1 MVNNKKIEEFAI
13 NVLERA
19 LLKSPYLE
27 CYIDSNDKTPSW
39 DGNVIVYNSKDNKKN
54 NIMGKVPI
62 QVKGT
67 KNSPV
72 NKDGTISYYADVSDL
87 NNYYN
92 DGGVIFFV
100 IFVDTIL
107 TKGKIYYSSL
117 LPYDLNSIM
126 KKAKEQKKYAI
137 QLKCFPDSIDEIT
150 NVFMGFLS
158 NRQKQMGIIRKDLP
172 SLKKLED
179 SGAMIESL
187 SLYTTGIGI
196 NRNTIESYI
205 LTHDIYLYAKI
216 KGSDIDIP
224 VEKVSEATIARQI
237 EASVE
242 VKGKVFYNTYQQVYK
257 KDMLYIQIGKSLSF
271 KVSEEMTEGAIN
283 IKING
288 NLSERIRDLE
298 FIVSLAE
305 ERHITLNGITME
317 LNPINKK
324 QIDEFKEL
332 LRYWND
338 VKKMLE
344 ALGTKEELDCDNLTN
359 KDYNNLHNYVN
370 AVLYDKEI
378 GFPNLT
384 GEYHYGLFAISN
396 LAILLW
402 CEKQNSG
409 NYKVQNFFNPLNIVV
424 FEDDNS
430 EPVNISQFALL
441 QQLDFSHVSNLDI
454 NRIVD
459 DLKAKPMTNISSEII
474 NSLALD
480 IISGYDKQEE
490 KDDSLLMLAE
500 SIFDILE
507 NNPVGVD
514 EDIISLNKLQI
525 IKRRRKI
532 TVDEI
537 VQLARLKE
545 ESKPLA
551 IRCASYILLE
561 EFEKAE
567 DCLRMMKTDDRKVFI
582 KYPIYSLYERK
593 GGVNLWRK

>member
-1 MVNNKKIEEFAI
+1 MVNNKRIEESAI
-13 NVLERA
+13 NVLKGA

-39 DGNVIVYNSKDNKKN
+39 DGNVFVYKSKDNKKN

-67 KNSPV
+67 KSNPV
-72 NKDGTISYYADVSDL
+72 NKDGTISYYADVADL

-92 DGGVIFFV
+92 DGGAIFFV

-107 TKGKIYYSSL
+107 TNGKIYYASL
-117 LPYDLNSIM
+117 LPYDLNIVM
-126 KKAKEQKKYAI
+126 KKVKNQKKYAI

-158 NRQKQMGIIRKDLP
+158 NRLKQMSIIRKELP

-179 SGAMIESL
+179 SGVMIEGL
-187 SLYTTGIGI
+187 FLYTTGIGI
-196 NRNTIESYI
+196 SQNSIESYI
-205 LTHDIYLYAKI
+205 LTHDTYLYAKI

-224 VEKVSEATIARQI
+224 VEKMSEATIARQI
-237 EASVE
+237 EAPIE
-242 VKGKVFYNTYQQVYK
+242 VNDKIFYNTYQLVYK
-257 KDMLYIQIGKSLSF
+257 RDISCVQIGKSLSF
-271 KVSEEMTEGAIN
+271 KVSEEMTEGTIK

-305 ERHITLNGITME
+305 ERHITINGKTMII
-317 LNPINKK
+317 NPISKK

-344 ALGTKEELDCDNLTN
+344 ALGVKEELDCDNLTD
-359 KDYNNLHNYVN
+359 KDYNNIHNYVN
-370 AVLYDKEI
+370 AILYDKEI

-384 GEYHYGLFAISN
+384 EEYHYGLFAISN

-424 FEDDNS
+424 FEDNNA

-454 NRIVD
+454 DKIVA
-459 DLKAKPMTNISSEII
+459 DLKTKPMNDISSEII

-500 SIFDILE
+500 SIFDILD
-507 NNPVGVD
+507 NNPVGID
-514 EDIISLNKLQI
+514 EDIINLNKLQI

-537 VQLARLKE
+537 VRLALLKQ
-545 ESKPLA
+545 ESKPLQ
-551 IRCASYILLE
+551 IRCGAYILLE
-561 EFEKAE
+561 EFEKAN
-567 DCLRMMKTDDRKVFI
+567 DCLRMMKDNDRERFI

-593 GGVNLWRK
+593 GE

>member
-1 MVNNKKIEEFAI
+1 MANNKRIEDLAI
-13 NVLERA
+13 NILERA

-39 DGNVIVYNSKDNKKN
+39 DGNVIVYKNKNNKKS

-67 KNSPV
+67 KSSPV
-72 NKDGTISYYADVSDL
+72 NKDGTISYCADVADL

-92 DGGVIFFV
+92 DGGAIFFV

-107 TKGKIYYSSL
+107 TNGKIYYTNL
-117 LPYDLNSIM
+117 LPYDLNNVM
-126 KKAKEQKKYAI
+126 KKVKKQKKYAI
-137 QLKCFPDSIDEIT
+137 QLKCFPDSIDGIA
-150 NVFMGFLS
+150 NIFISFLS
-158 NRQKQMGIIRKDLP
+158 NRPKQMGIIRKDLP
-172 SLKKLED
+172 SLKKLKD

-205 LTHDIYLYAKI
+205 LTHDTYLYAKI

-242 VKGKVFYNTYQQVYK
+242 VKGMVFYNTCQLVYK
-257 KDMLYIQIGKSLSF
+257 KDISYIQIGKSLSF
-271 KVSEEMTEGAIN
+271 KVSKEMTEGAIN

-288 NLSERIRDLE
+288 NLSERIRDLQ
-298 FIVSLAE
+298 FIVSLIE
-305 ERHITLNGITME
+305 ERHMTINGAIME
-317 LNPINKK
+317 INPINKK
-324 QIDEFKEL
+324 QIDKFKEL

-344 ALGTKEELDCDNLTN
+344 ALGVKEELDCDNLTN
-359 KDYNNLHNYVN
+359 KDYNNIYNYVN

-384 GEYHYGLFAISN
+384 ENYHYGLFAISN

-409 NYKVQNFFNPLNIVV
+409 NYKVQNFFNPLNIVI
-424 FEDDNS
+424 FDDDNT

-441 QQLDFSHVSNLDI
+441 RQLDFSHVSNLDI
-454 NRIVD
+454 DRIVE
-459 DLKAKPMTNISSEII
+459 DLKIKPMNNMSSEII

-480 IISGYDKQEE
+480 VISGYDKQKR
-490 KDDSLLMLAE
+490 KDASLLMLAE

-507 NNPVGVD
+507 NNPEGLD
-514 EDIISLNKLQI
+514 EDINTLNKLQI
-525 IKRRRKI
+525 IKRRRKL

-537 VQLARLKE
+537 VRLALLKE
-545 ESKPLA
+545 ESKPIA
-551 IRCASYILLE
+551 IRCGACILLE
-561 EFEKAE
+561 EFEKAS
-567 DCLRMMKTDDRKVFI
+567 DCLRKMKANDREAFI

-593 GGVNLWRK
+593 GE

>member
-1 MVNNKKIEEFAI
+1 
-13 NVLERA
+13 
-19 LLKSPYLE
+19 
-27 CYIDSNDKTPSW
+27 
-39 DGNVIVYNSKDNKKN
+39 
-54 NIMGKVPI
+54 
-62 QVKGT
+62 
-67 KNSPV
+67 
-72 NKDGTISYYADVSDL
+72 
-87 NNYYN
+87 
-92 DGGVIFFV
+92 
-100 IFVDTIL
+100 
-107 TKGKIYYSSL
+107 
-117 LPYDLNSIM
+117 M
-126 KKAKEQKKYAI
+126 KKVKNQKKYAI
-137 QLKCFPDSIDEIT
+137 QLKYFPNSVDEIT
-150 NVFMGFLS
+150 NVFIGFLS
-158 NRQKQMGIIRKDLP
+158 NRPKQMGIIRKDLP
-172 SLKKLED
+172 SLKKLKD

-205 LTHDIYLYAKI
+205 LTHDTYLYAKI

-237 EASVE
+237 EAFVE
-242 VKGKVFYNTYQQVYK
+242 VKGMVFYNTCQLVYK
-257 KDMLYIQIGKSLSF
+257 KDISYIQIGKSLSF
-271 KVSEEMTEGAIN
+271 KVSKEMTEGAIN

-288 NLSERIRDLE
+288 NLSERIRDLQ
-298 FIVSLAE
+298 FIVSLTE
-305 ERHITLNGITME
+305 ERHMTINGAIME
-317 LNPINKK
+317 INPINRK
-324 QIDEFKEL
+324 QIDKFKEL

-344 ALGTKEELDCDNLTN
+344 ALGVKEELDCDNLTN
-359 KDYNNLHNYVN
+359 KDYKNIYNYVN
-370 AVLYDKEI
+370 AILYDKEI

-384 GEYHYGLFAISN
+384 ENYHYGLFAISN

-454 NRIVD
+454 DMIVD
-459 DLKAKPMTNISSEII
+459 DLKTKPINNISSEII
-474 NSLALD
+474 NSLALN

-507 NNPVGVD
+507 NNNAGID

-545 ESKPLA
+545 ESKPLQ
-551 IRCASYILLE
+551 IRCGAYILLE
-561 EFEKAE
+561 EFEKAD
-567 DCLRMMKTDDRKVFI
+567 DCLRMMSDNDREQFI
-582 KYPIYSLYERK
+582 KYPIYSLCERK
-593 GGVNLWRK
+593 GGVSLWRK